1 MKKRTN
7 NRLSYQQTHA
17 SEHLRASFGFGLFVF
32 ALLILGYAEPAGAV
46 PVPSLYTVQVP
57 LKPNSPDARDE
68 AYRAALAQ
76 VLTRITG
83 SREAL
88 RPDQIGAQFPDPAR
102 YVLQFRAGEDDSLW
116 VTLDGRAIERV
127 LMSAGE
133 SVWGNDRPL
142 TLVWLAVDWGQGE
155 REIVAVDDVQ
165 RSSSESRSIDRNRLL
180 RERVQEIAEQRG
192 IPIVFP
198 LLDIEDRE
206 NVSFSDI
213 WGGFGERLQ
222 SASERYDAGSIL
234 VGRVRADTTQRS
246 RWSHYFGG
254 EQREWTGDPEEVV
267 HLLADTLAA
276 QFAISGDQVPAT
288 VPITVTGIDSVV
300 AYGTVQAYLQNL
312 ALIEKLSIQ
321 SVTGDRIHYS
331 ATAHGGR
338 ERLQR
343 ALRFARHLEPV
354 DSLLPTGSSGD
365 ITPADALTFRYRP

>member
-1 MKKRTN
+1 MNKR
-7 NRLSYQQTHA
+7 SSGVQAHA
-17 SEHLRASFGFGLFVF
+17 SERLLASFGVGLLVATALIFGNADL
-32 ALLILGYAEPAGAV
+32 AGAV

-57 LKPNSPDARDE
+57 LKPNSPDARNE
-68 AYRAALAQ
+68 AYRSALAQ

-83 SREAL
+83 SRDAL
-88 RPDQIGAQFPDPAR
+88 RPDEFNAQFPDAAR
-102 YVLQFRAGEDDSLW
+102 YVLQFRAGEDDTLW

-133 SVWGNDRPL
+133 SVWGDDRPL

-165 RSSSESRSIDRNRLL
+165 SSSSESRSIDRNRLL

-234 VGRVRADTTQRS
+234 VGRVRADSTQRN

-254 EQREWTGDPEEVV
+254 EQREWMGEPEEVV

-276 QFAISGDQVPAT
+276 QFAISADQVPAT
-288 VPITVTGIDSVV
+288 VPITVSGIDSVV

-312 ALIEKLSIQ
+312 ALIEELSIE
-321 SVTGDRIHYS
+321 SVSGDRIHYS
-331 ATAHGGR
+331 VTAHGGR

-343 ALRFARHLEPV
+343 ALGFARHLEPV
-354 DSLLPTGSSGD
+354 DSLTTSGSTGS
-365 ITPADALTFRYRP
+365 TVNLAHADALTFRYRP

>member
-1 MKKRTN
+1 M
-7 NRLSYQQTHA
+7 LV
-17 SEHLRASFGFGLFVF
+17 SFGFGLLVAA
-32 ALLILGYAEPAGAV
+32 ALIFGNADPVGAV

-57 LKPNSPDARDE
+57 LQPNNSDARNE

-83 SREAL
+83 SRDAL
-88 RPDQIGAQFPDPAR
+88 RPDEISEQFPDAAR
-102 YVLQFRAGEDDSLW
+102 YVLQFRAGEDDTLW

-127 LMSAGE
+127 LTAADK
-133 SVWGNDRPL
+133 SVWGDDRPL

-180 RERVQEIAEQRG
+180 RERVQEIAELRG

-222 SASERYDAGSIL
+222 AASERYDATSIL
-234 VGRVRADTTQRS
+234 VGRVRADTTQRN

-254 EQREWTGDPEEVV
+254 EQREWTGEPEEVV

-276 QFAISGDQVPAT
+276 QFAISGDQVPET
-288 VPITVTGIDSVV
+288 VTITVSGIDSVV

-312 ALIEKLSIQ
+312 AQIQELSIQ

-343 ALRFARHLEPV
+343 ALSFARHLEPV
-354 DSLLPTGSSGD
+354 DSPAPTSSTGNL
-365 ITPADALTFRYRP
+365 THADALTFRYRP

>member
-1 MKKRTN
+1 MKKRSSGV
-7 NRLSYQQTHA
+7 RTHA
-17 SEHLRASFGFGLFVF
+17 SEHLPARFGF
-32 ALLILGYAEPAGAV
+32 ALLAVAALIFGNAAPAGAV

-57 LKPNSPDARDE
+57 LKPSSPDARTE

-83 SREAL
+83 SRESL
-88 RPDQIGAQFPDPAR
+88 RPDEINEQFPDAAR
-102 YVLQFRAGEDDSLW
+102 YVLQFRAGEDNTLW
-116 VTLDGRAIERV
+116 VTLDGPAIERV
-127 LMSAGE
+127 LMSAGA
-133 SVWGNDRPL
+133 SVWGDDRPL

-165 RSSSESRSIDRNRLL
+165 RSSNESRSIDRNRLL

-234 VGRVRADTTQRS
+234 VGRVRADSTQRN

-254 EQREWTGDPEEVV
+254 EQREWAGEPEEVV

-276 QFAISGDQVPAT
+276 QFAISGDEVPAT
-288 VPITVTGIDSVV
+288 VPITVSGIDSVV

-312 ALIEKLSIQ
+312 ALIEELTIQ

-331 ATAHGGR
+331 VTAHGGR

-343 ALRFARHLEPV
+343 ALGFARHLEPV
-354 DSLLPTGSSGD
+354 DSPGSNGSTGS
-365 ITPADALTFRYRP
+365 ITHADALTFRYRP